1 MNNMEKLV
9 KGMSIVKVDQER
21 RIVSGFATLD
31 NVDEM
36 GDIVTKEASMKAFSN
51 FRGNVREQHSKIAAG
66 RILSYGI
73 EKCMDTLTNKIY
85 DGIFVRAYVSKGAE
99 STWIKVLDGTLTG
112 FSIGGEIIDFE
123 TQVDDEG
130 NMVNVIKE
138 YKLRELS
145 LVDNPANQL
154 ANITSIEKSLDMV
167 TEDFEKEMNTVAEV
181 TESNESTVE
190 ESVAVEVAEP
200 VVEPVVE
207 PVATESNE
215 ITASTEET
223 VEPVVE
229 SVDTATV
236 IVDEVKSLISA
247 NNSEIDAKFAALVS
261 NITDLVNSIT
271 TSVKTVSDELVAV
284 KGQVA
289 EFTKLGERV
298 EQVEKATAVRKSDD
312 LGEVGQEK
320 IEKSQESKWG
330 GSFLA
335 IRNL

>member
-112 FSIGGEIIDFE
+112 FSIGGEILDFE
-123 TQVDDEG
+123 TQVDDNG

-200 VVEPVVE
+200 VVEPVE

>member
-1 MNNMEKLV
+1 MEKLV

-200 VVEPVVE
+200 VVEPVE

>member
-200 VVEPVVE
+200 VVEPVE